1 MRKKSKHQKHIKR
14 KWKKINKKMND
25 PKEVLKELLTRP
37 FIKQRT
43 PEWFKLRENRLT
55 ASDLCDAIKNPLS
68 LSKRKLKGTTYNS
81 NAIPALKWGTMFE
94 TVATSIYEDMKKMKV
109 YEFGLIINEDIK
121 NFGASPD
128 GITEYG
134 RMIEIKCPYK
144 RKIIDGE
151 IPEKYQYQ
159 IQGQLAVCRLKDCD
173 YIECEFIEFA
183 NYDEYLANVQ
193 EYDETDMSFKHG
205 IIAEVKV
212 KNEFKYEYSTNNQ
225 TAKNNLDE
233 MNKFLSEGYNRLIYW
248 KLKLINIQ
256 KVVFDENKWKNEIT
270 DKIENFNK
278 IYMKEKELS
287 KPINLFV
294 DDDD

>member
-128 GITEYG
+128 GITEDG

-173 YIECEFIEFA
+173 YIECEFSCYETREEYEKECIES
-183 NYDEYLANVQ
+183 NY
-193 EYDETDMSFKHG
+193 HG
-205 IIAEVKV
+205 IIAELR
-212 KNEFKYEYSTNNQ
+212 
-225 TAKNNLDE
+225 KNNGEVEYKYSKLLQTSKEIYEE
-233 MNKFLSEGYNRLIYW
+233 MDKLPNGYKLNYW
-248 KLKLINIQ
+248 KLNLINIQ
-256 KVVFDENKWKNEIT
+256 EVKFNKEKWDNEILP
-270 DKIENFNK
+270 KINEFHLIYMNEKKNNK
-278 IYMKEKELS
+278 IF
-287 KPINLFV
+287 I
-294 DDDD
+294 DDD

>member
-173 YIECEFIEFA
+173 YIECEFSCYETREEYEKECIES
-183 NYDEYLANVQ
+183 NY
-193 EYDETDMSFKHG
+193 HG
-205 IIAEVKV
+205 IIAELR
-212 KNEFKYEYSTNNQ
+212 
-225 TAKNNLDE
+225 KNNGEVEYKYSKLLQTSKEIYEE
-233 MNKFLSEGYNRLIYW
+233 MDKLPNGYKLNYW
-248 KLKLINIQ
+248 KLNLINIQ
-256 KVVFDENKWKNEIT
+256 EVKFNKEKWDNEILP
-270 DKIENFNK
+270 KINEFHLIYMNEKKNNK
-278 IYMKEKELS
+278 IF
-287 KPINLFV
+287 I
-294 DDDD
+294 DDD